1 MLKLL
6 LLLVVAVVL
15 SNMMVGT
22 SGAATNPN
30 VPRK

>member
-6 LLLVVAVVL
+6 LVVVVVVFL